1 MGAGDLKNYKSG
13 NGAMSRSLASLP
25 RRWRSPHGCCGVL
38 LDGAIVFSGVPSSA
52 AAFVHVVL
60 LFTELLSGGATA
72 GAAAVQFRLSEP
84 SVLGLPAL
92 QSRLLWDFENVPNA
106 MLFFVRQGPPGLPAV
121 SRFLSNLYQLIS
133 LNACHLSATSRCS
146 TVEYSTRRIR
156 RCATR
161 ASWSARTSTRASCRS
176 SFSFASH
183 FLQLCRHAG
192 RREGFLGTP
201 PLAPRPAFSLF
212 SLLPPPFFPLLL
224 PSPRAWVWVD
234 VGWEGGRE
242 GSSSSSPAS
251 LPPHVHSTLA

>member
-1 MGAGDLKNYKSG
+1 
-13 NGAMSRSLASLP
+13 MSRSLASLP
-25 RRWRSPHGCCGVL
+25 QRWRLPRGCSGVPL
-38 LDGAIVFSGVPSSA
+38 EGALVFSGVRSSA
-52 AAFVHVVL
+52 AAVVHVVL
-60 LFTELLSGGATA
+60 LFAELLSGGTAA

-161 ASWSARTSTRASCRS
+161 SSWSA
-176 SFSFASH
+176 
-183 FLQLCRHAG
+183 
-192 RREGFLGTP
+192 
-201 PLAPRPAFSLF
+201 
-212 SLLPPPFFPLLL
+212 
-224 PSPRAWVWVD
+224 
-234 VGWEGGRE
+234 
-242 GSSSSSPAS
+242 
-251 LPPHVHSTLA
+251 